1 MLEDIKADGRVKM
14 ESRII
19 TPSERKVTLE
29 EVEKLEHELS
39 VAKSDLMDLKELII
53 KILFDKYG
61 F

>member
-1 MLEDIKADGRVKM
+1 M
-14 ESRII
+14 ENKII

-29 EVEKLEHELS
+29 EVEKLEYELS
-39 VAKSDLMDLKELII
+39 VAKSELRDLKELII

>member
-1 MLEDIKADGRVKM
+1 M

-39 VAKSDLMDLKELII
+39 VAKSDSRDLKELII